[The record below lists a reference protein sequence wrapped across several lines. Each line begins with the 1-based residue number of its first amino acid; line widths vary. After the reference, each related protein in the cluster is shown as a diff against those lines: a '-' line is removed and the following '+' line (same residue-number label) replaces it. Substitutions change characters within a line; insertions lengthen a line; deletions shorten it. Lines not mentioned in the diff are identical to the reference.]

1 MVAISPEQREAQ
13 ERLWRAL
20 TQLDAIDQPGATVDL
35 DREAVETEVMLA
47 WADYELSRSA
57 R

>member
-1 MVAISPEQREAQ
+1 MVVLPEARQAQ

-20 TQLDAIDQPGATVDL
+20 TQLDAIDQPGATIDL

-57 R
+57 G